1 MNYRRQDI
9 DRGRSSHNDLPFFT
23 PERSVIKNVRFYVR
37 NYSLYLDG
45 YSKKMKTATIT
56 DFRQKMKEHL
66 NEIQEAQ
73 DILVLTGPKK
83 KDFVVLTLETFNAME
98 ETAHLL
104 STSANT
110 RRLMESIAQ
119 DKAKNTTVRKLNLD
133 QQQAKVRIGK
143 KSTKRK
149 TSKQ

>member
-1 MNYRRQDI
+1 
-9 DRGRSSHNDLPFFT
+9 
-23 PERSVIKNVRFYVR
+23 
-37 NYSLYLDG
+37 
-45 YSKKMKTATIT
+45 MKTATIT

-110 RRLMESIAQ
+110 KRLMEGIAQ
-119 DKAKNTTVRKLNLD
+119 DKAKNTTIRKLNID
-133 QQQAKVRIGK
+133 QPKAKPPSGK
-143 KSTKRK
+143 KPAKRK
-149 TSKQ
+149 ISK

>member
-1 MNYRRQDI
+1 
-9 DRGRSSHNDLPFFT
+9 
-23 PERSVIKNVRFYVR
+23 
-37 NYSLYLDG
+37 
-45 YSKKMKTATIT
+45 MKTATIT

-66 NEIQEAQ
+66 DEIQGNQ

-110 RRLMESIAQ
+110 KRLMESIAQ
-119 DKAKNTTVRKLNLD
+119 DKSGKARVRKLFTEKDPPKNTPRTR
-133 QQQAKVRIGK
+133 A
-143 KSTKRK
+143 RK
-149 TSKQ
+149 ARRVSR

>member
-1 MNYRRQDI
+1 
-9 DRGRSSHNDLPFFT
+9 
-23 PERSVIKNVRFYVR
+23 
-37 NYSLYLDG
+37 
-45 YSKKMKTATIT
+45 MKTATIT

-66 NEIQEAQ
+66 DQVQEDQ

-119 DKAKNTTVRKLNLD
+119 DKAGNSTIRELKPDKAKRKDL
-133 QQQAKVRIGK
+133 VPRK
-143 KSTKRK
+143 KSLKRK
-149 TSKQ
+149 PRR